1 MGRKDEDVCCQG
13 LNTGLLAAM
22 REEWVRRSRVR
33 SRGNILGVFAGHD
46 HCDDYVVDFEGILL
60 GYGRKSGVGSYG
72 PSAE

>member
-22 REEWVRRSRVR
+22 REELVQQLQMRC
-33 SRGNILGVFAGHD
+33 RGNILGVFAGHD
-46 HCDDYVVDFEGILL
+46 HCDDYIVDYEGILL

-72 PSAE
+72 PSKE

>member
-1 MGRKDEDVCCQG
+1 MCCQA

-22 REEWVRRSRVR
+22 REEWGSWMGAMI
-33 SRGNILGVFAGHD
+33 RGNILGVFAGHD

-72 PSAE
+72 PSKE